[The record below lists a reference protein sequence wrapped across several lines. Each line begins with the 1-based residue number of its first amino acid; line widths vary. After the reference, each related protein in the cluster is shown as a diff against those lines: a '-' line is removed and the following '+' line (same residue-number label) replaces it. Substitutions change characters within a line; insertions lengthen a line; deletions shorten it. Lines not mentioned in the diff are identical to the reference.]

1 MEIILL
7 LKSDGDVED
16 GIRSL
21 PLAVLY

>member
-7 LKSDGDVED
+7 LKSDGDLED